1 MINSDLNVGGIH
13 RAFIVTVGGDVRIY
27 IPGLTSLIAGT
38 GSVVNED
45 GTINTESYNENKETL
60 PRPIWCLPNLEAK
73 QHDEVHP
80 CWVTFENGDSKRP
93 IIMGFLGKGIKY
105 HAGGSGGSGTSNG
118 SSSGGG
124 KYVGSGTTGIDNADY
139 VFKKLILAGA
149 SIGGAVAVLGMLY
162 EEGRNFDPTN
172 VNPIGATGIC
182 QWLGTR
188 LNRLKNGGKLND
200 QDWNKPDN
208 YLDLGMQIDY
218 FIFEIKNN
226 GHGNSSKV
234 NWSDI
239 CKEYTN
245 ESQVT
250 DLLFKLVRYYEI
262 PFSAIS
268 ESQLTG
274 NIKINYETA
283 KNKTIEWWNIFKDGK
298 IENGQYSNN
307 NSKINNYLID
317 NGAGGTRKEAKEH
330 GPVSGTQCVELPNDY
345 IQEVF
350 GLKNYGGFGNGKD
363 YYIGVSNKYPNVFE
377 KIEWQTGTIL
387 KTGDIVSMSSP
398 SNPDSGHVVIIKAV
412 NGNKIQILD
421 QWAGCG
427 NVQDS
432 EWTLDGNVLIQRN
445 GTRRTIYG
453 IARPK

>member
-27 IPGLTSLIAGT
+27 IPGLTSLITGT

-45 GTINTESYNENKETL
+45 GTINTELYNENKETL

-105 HAGGSGGSGTSNG
+105 HAGGSGGSGTSSG
-118 SSSGGG
+118 SSSGGVSSSGG
-124 KYVGSGTTGIDNADY
+124 KYVGSGTTGNDNGDY
-139 VFKKLILAGA
+139 IFKTLIAYGA
-149 SIGGAVAVLGMLY
+149 SIAGACGVIANIVAESNFSTALNSGDGGKAS
-162 EEGRNFDPTN
+162 
-172 VNPIGATGIC
+172 GIC
-182 QWLGTR
+182 QWHPDRWSNLV
-188 LNRLKNGGKLND
+188 NHCKEKNLDPTTIEGQTSFLIHEIQTGYKDL
-200 QDWNKPDN
+200 WNLICSANGEDEAYNVGYKMCYD
-208 YLDLGMQIDY
+208 
-218 FIFEIKNN
+218 FERPANKQQKSVDR
-226 GHGNSSKV
+226 GNS
-234 NWSDI
+234 
-239 CKEYTN
+239 
-245 ESQVT
+245 
-250 DLLFKLVRYYEI
+250 
-262 PFSAIS
+262 
-268 ESQLTG
+268 
-274 NIKINYETA
+274 A
-283 KNKTIEWWNIFKDGK
+283 KNTYWPLFKDGS

-387 KTGDIVSMSSP
+387 KIGDIVSMSSP
-398 SNPDSGHVVIIKAV
+398 LDPDSGHVVIIKAV

>member
-1 MINSDLNVGGIH
+1 MINSDLNVGGIY

-27 IPGLTSLIAGT
+27 IPGLTSLIAG
-38 GSVVNED
+38 SNAPVNED
-45 GTINTESYNENKETL
+45 GTINKESYEDNKNSL
-60 PRPIWCLPNLEAK
+60 SKPIWCLPNLEAK

-105 HAGGSGGSGTSNG
+105 SAGANGGSAGGSYNPGNN
-118 SSSGGG
+118 
-124 KYVGSGTTGIDNADY
+124 KYVGDGTTGNDNGDY
-139 VFKKLILAGA
+139 IFKKLIEAGA
-149 SIGGAVAVLGMLY
+149 SIGGACAVLGNIVI
-162 EEGRNFDPTN
+162 ESSFDPIADNGSHRGIAQWDYNHNNQSGRWYLLKKWCDNNNYSNKYNTIEAQTAYLIYDLQTEATWMSKTN
-172 VNPIGATGIC
+172 NQGWNNIC
-182 QWLGTR
+182 KDIVTEE
-188 LNRLKNGGKLND
+188 
-200 QDWNKPDN
+200 
-208 YLDLGMQIDY
+208 
-218 FIFEIKNN
+218 EIKNL
-226 GHGNSSKV
+226 
-234 NWSDI
+234 
-239 CKEYTN
+239 
-245 ESQVT
+245 T
-250 DLLFKLVRYYEI
+250 DSIRLHYERCGEQGTQGRRDK
-262 PFSAIS
+262 AIDF
-268 ESQLTG
+268 
-274 NIKINYETA
+274 
-283 KNKTIEWWNIFKDGK
+283 WNIFKNGK

-330 GPVSGTQCVELPNDY
+330 GSGSGTQCVELPNDY

-363 YYIGVSNKYPNVFE
+363 YYIGVTNQYPNVFE

-387 KTGDIVSMSSP
+387 KPGDIVSMSSP
-398 SNPDSGHVVIIKAV
+398 SQPQYGHVVIIKAI

>member
-13 RAFIVTVGGDVRIY
+13 RAFIVSVGGDVRIY

-38 GSVVNED
+38 GSIVNED
-45 GTINTESYNENKETL
+45 GTVNIESYNENKETL

-105 HAGGSGGSGTSNG
+105 HAGGSGGSGTNSG
-118 SSSGGG
+118 SSSGGVSSSGG
-124 KYVGSGTTGIDNADY
+124 KYVGSGTTGNDNGDY
-139 VFKKLILAGA
+139 IFKTLIANGA
-149 SIGGAVAVLGMLY
+149 SIAGACGVIANIVAESNFSTALNSGDGGKAS
-162 EEGRNFDPTN
+162 
-172 VNPIGATGIC
+172 GIC
-182 QWLGTR
+182 QWHPDRWSNLV
-188 LNRLKNGGKLND
+188 NYCKEKNLDPTTIEGQTSFLIHEIQTGYKDL
-200 QDWNKPDN
+200 WNLICTVNGEQGAYDVGYKMCYD
-208 YLDLGMQIDY
+208 
-218 FIFEIKNN
+218 FERPANKQQKSVDR
-226 GHGNSSKV
+226 GNS
-234 NWSDI
+234 
-239 CKEYTN
+239 
-245 ESQVT
+245 
-250 DLLFKLVRYYEI
+250 
-262 PFSAIS
+262 
-268 ESQLTG
+268 
-274 NIKINYETA
+274 A
-283 KNKTIEWWNIFKDGK
+283 KNTYWPLFKDGK

-307 NSKINNYLID
+307 NSKINSYLID

-330 GPVSGTQCVELPNDY
+330 GPISGTQCVELPNDY

-363 YYIGVSNKYPNVFE
+363 YYIGVTNQYPNVFE
-377 KIEWQTGTIL
+377 KIKWQTGTIL

-398 SNPDSGHVVIIKAV
+398 SDPDSGHVVIIKTV

-432 EWTLDGNVLIQRN
+432 EWKLDGNVLIQRN
-445 GTRRTIYG
+445 GVRRTIYG